1 MYALSNQSTH
11 CVEKR
16 IATLQQQMSFAI
28 EAQTRLE
35 TDYYAREQDLEE
47 LKKTVAQLT
56 REKKEV
62 VKQLKSEVG

>member
-1 MYALSNQSTH
+1 MT
-11 CVEKR
+11 
-16 IATLQQQMSFAI
+16 FAI

-47 LKKTVAQLT
+47 FKKTVAQLT